1 MAKPEANNKRQ
12 RQTANRGQR
21 GAPTKRLQQMS
32 QGTAQIVKDAAALL
46 DEELAAG
53 IVAANQVQRRF
64 RRERRID
71 PADFSNALQRFEAD
85 AHEVITLLNERLDE
99 MRSDENFAVVKN
111 LMNRSHD
118 MVDLAVEMVNS
129 SAEVATQL
137 ANSPLAKQAMG
148 RRAGR
153 KR

>member
-1 MAKPEANNKRQ
+1 MAKPKANHKSQGR
-12 RQTANRGQR
+12 AADRGQSS
-21 GAPTKRLQQMS
+21 APTKRLQQMS
-32 QGTAQIVKDAAALL
+32 QSTAQIVKDAAALL

-64 RRERRID
+64 RKERRID
-71 PADFSNALQRFEAD
+71 PTDFSNALQRFQAD

-99 MRSDENFAVVKN
+99 MRSDENFGVVKN
-111 LMNRSHD
+111 LVNRSHD

-153 KR
+153 RR